1 VNKPAFISS
10 LLLLL
15 SVLAF
20 SGVELMSVW
29 MDWDG
34 KEVIGTVDFAF
45 NSFYVSIG
53 DVTLNVGTVSGGG
66 TGILARAGTISFMKA
81 YEFESD
87 ITGFVINTGSFQFG
101 GIFDSHEGY
110 AFGFQIGASMD
121 ITEEPSVFFPL
132 DEESE
137 VEEEE
142 PQSTFI
148 NTSASLGLRETEEGI
163 EFSRSVYIGI
173 DQKSMG
179 VKLRTTDTFSQL
191 QLAFYDMNL
200 GLSLTF
206 NSVQV
211 EWKLLDWL
219 SVKGGFS
226 FSVGSEISLGFSGGF
241 SGNLKGIRFSADFT
255 EDEYKVRLSGYGA
268 SVSISEKE
276 VLASYKAD
284 IFGVSVNFEGE
295 YTAGDFEV
303 NTITVG
309 KDFSIPYG
317 SFHIEGGMKSKT
329 AYIGFGATVEF

>member
-1 VNKPAFISS
+1 MNKLVPF
-10 LLLLL
+10 LLLL
-15 SVLAF
+15 STCVF
-20 SGVELMSVW
+20 SVNVDLMSIW
-29 MDWDG
+29 LDWDG
-34 KEVIGTVDFAF
+34 QNVTGTVDFMIGR
-45 NSFYVSIG
+45 FYMSIG
-53 DVTLNVGTVSGGG
+53 DVNINVGTVSAGG
-66 TGILARAGTISFMKA
+66 TGILARIGTVSFMKA
-81 YEFESD
+81 YDESD

-101 GIFDSHEGY
+101 GYFDSQEGY
-110 AFGFQIGASMD
+110 AFGLQVGASMD

-142 PQSTFI
+142 PHTFI

-173 DQKSMG
+173 DQG
-179 VKLRTTDTFSQL
+179 DFGIKLRTTDSFSQM
-191 QLAFYDMNL
+191 QVAFYDRGL

-206 NSVQV
+206 NQILV

-241 SGNLKGIRFSADFT
+241 SGNLKGITFSADFT

-295 YTAGDFEV
+295 YTAGDFEM

>member
-1 VNKPAFISS
+1 VNKLVPF
-10 LLLLL
+10 LLLL
-15 SVLAF
+15 STCVF
-20 SGVELMSVW
+20 SVNVDLMSIW
-29 MDWDG
+29 LDWDG
-34 KEVIGTVDFAF
+34 QNVTGTVDFMIGR
-45 NSFYVSIG
+45 FYMSIG
-53 DVTLNVGTVSGGG
+53 DVNINVGTVSAGG
-66 TGILARAGTISFMKA
+66 TGILARIGTVSFMKA
-81 YEFESD
+81 YDESD

-101 GIFDSHEGY
+101 GYFDSQEGY
-110 AFGFQIGASMD
+110 AFGLQIGASMD

-163 EFSRSVYIGI
+163 EFSRSVYIVI

>member
-1 VNKPAFISS
+1 MNKLVPF

-15 SVLAF
+15 STCFAVN
-20 SGVELMSVW
+20 VDLMSIW
-29 MDWDG
+29 LDWDG
-34 KEVIGTVDFAF
+34 QNVTGTVDFMIGG
-45 NSFYVSIG
+45 FYMSIG
-53 DVTLNVGTVSGGG
+53 DVNINVGTVSAGG

-87 ITGFVINTGSFQFG
+87 ITGFAINTGSFQFG
-101 GIFDSHEGY
+101 GMFDSHEGY
-110 AFGFQIGASMD
+110 AFGLQIGASMD

-137 VEEEE
+137 EEE
-142 PQSTFI
+142 QSTFI

-173 DQKSMG
+173 DQGDIG
-179 VKLRTTDTFSQL
+179 VKLRSTDSFSQM
-191 QLAFYDMNL
+191 QVAFYDRGL

-206 NSVQV
+206 NSLQV

-241 SGNLKGIRFSADFT
+241 SGNLKGVRFSCDFK
-255 EDEYKVRLSGYGA
+255 EDDYAVRLSGYGA

-295 YTAGDFEV
+295 YTAGDFEM